1 MMLSFLEN
9 QGKSFR
15 IILTCVLILVLGF
28 SDYLTGHEIAFGTFY
43 LLPVSLAAWYLGRRA
58 GIVTSFICTIVW
70 LITDI
75 TAGQTY
81 LHPFISY
88 LNAIVRLIFF
98 LAVSSLLS
106 ALYDAYLHQK
116 ELARTDHLTEVANRR
131 FFYELTEMEINR
143 ARRYAHPFTLA
154 YVDVDNFKAVN
165 DRFGHSVGDRLL
177 KIVSGAVKS
186 NLRATD
192 VVARLGG
199 DEFAI
204 LLPETGNEA
213 AQVVIQKVQQTLLG
227 EMQKNGWSVTFSI
240 GVVTCLDPPRTV
252 EELVNLGDELVYAA
266 KSNGKNSVQY
276 DIMAAKLV
284 SIEK

>member
-1 MMLSFLEN
+1 MLSFLES
-9 QGKSFR
+9 QGETFR
-15 IILTCVLILVLGF
+15 IFLTCVLILALGF
-28 SDYLTGHEIAFGTFY
+28 SDYMTGHEIGFDLYY

-58 GIVTSFICTIVW
+58 GIFTSFICAIVW

-81 LHPFISY
+81 LHPFMSY
-88 LNAIVRLIFF
+88 LNAIAKLIFF

-106 ALYDAYLHQK
+106 ALCNAYAHQK
-116 ELARTDHLTEVANRR
+116 ELARTDYLTEVANRR

-143 ARRYAHPFTLA
+143 SRRYAHPFTLA
-154 YVDVDNFKAVN
+154 YLDVDNFKAVN

-177 KIVSGAVKS
+177 KIVGDTIKS
-186 NLRATD
+186 SLRATD

-204 LLPETGNEA
+204 LLPETRKQA

-240 GVVTCLDPPRTV
+240 GVVTFLDPPRTV
-252 EELVNLGDELVYAA
+252 EELVKLGDEQMYAA
-266 KSNGKNSVQY
+266 KNIGKNSVQY
-276 DIMAAKLV
+276 DV
-284 SIEK
+284 WQ